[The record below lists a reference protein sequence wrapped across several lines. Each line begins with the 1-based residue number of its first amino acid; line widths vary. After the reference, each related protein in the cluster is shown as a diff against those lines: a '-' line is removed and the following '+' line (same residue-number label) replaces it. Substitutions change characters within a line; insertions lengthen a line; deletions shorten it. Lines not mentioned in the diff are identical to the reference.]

1 MIYKA
6 EGDLLS
12 TDAEALVN
20 TVNTVGVMGK
30 GIALQ
35 FKQAFPDNYA
45 AYATAC
51 KRGEVEVGK
60 MFVFHRNTLS
70 NPRIII
76 NFPTKKHWRAKSRI
90 QDVESGLRALI
101 EFVRSEGIRSIAVP
115 PLGCG
120 NGGLD
125 WNQVRPRIEQ
135 AFAEVPEVAVQL
147 FDPEGAP
154 KANEMRIATKRPAM
168 TAGRAV
174 MLGLLSRYALPGY
187 RLTLLEIQK
196 LAYFL
201 QEAGQPLKLDFQK
214 QQYGPYAENLHFV
227 LQRME
232 GHFVR
237 GYGDRS
243 RDVSLELFPDAVR
256 EAEQFLAV
264 ESATHER
271 LTRVAK
277 LIEGYETP
285 YGLELLSTVHWIA
298 NREVSQARTDPEFA
312 ISGVLAWNDH
322 KRKTFSPE
330 RIKAA
335 WRRLQSEGWFHDSVG
350 SLARSQVA
358 E

>member
-1 MIYKA
+1 MIYKS

-12 TDAEALVN
+12 ADAEVLVN

-35 FKQAFPDNYA
+35 FKQAFPDNYS
-45 AYATAC
+45 AYEAAC
-51 KRGEVEVGK
+51 KRGRVEIGK
-60 MFVFHRNTLS
+60 MFVFHRNAFD
-70 NPRIII
+70 NPKIIV
-76 NFPTKKHWRAKSRI
+76 NFPTKRNWREKSKI
-90 QDVESGLRALI
+90 EDIETGLRALI
-101 EFVRSEGIRSIAVP
+101 DFVKSENIHSIAVP

-135 AFAEVPEVAVQL
+135 AFSEVPEVTVQL
-147 FDPEGAP
+147 FYPEGAP
-154 KANEMRIATKRPAM
+154 KSEEMKVATKRPAM
-168 TAGRAV
+168 TPGRAV
-174 MLGLLSRYALPGY
+174 ILRLLSRYTLPGY

-243 RDVSLELFPDAVR
+243 RDVSLHLFPDAIR
-256 EAEQFLAV
+256 EAEEFLAD
-264 ESATHER
+264 ATETLER
-271 LTRVAK
+271 LERVST
-277 LIEGYETP
+277 LIECYETP

-298 NREVSQARTDPEFA
+298 VHEASGARTDPEQA

-322 KRKTFSPE
+322 KRKTFASE
-330 RIKAA
+330 RIAAA
-335 WRRLQSEGWFHDSVG
+335 WRRLRAGQWF
-350 SLARSQVA
+350 
-358 E
+358 

>member
-12 TDAEALVN
+12 ADVEALVN

-35 FKQAFPDNYA
+35 FKQAFPDNYS
-45 AYATAC
+45 AYEAAC
-51 KRGEVEVGK
+51 KRGEVQLGK
-60 MFVFHRNTLS
+60 MFVFHRNTLG
-70 NPRIII
+70 NPRVIV
-76 NFPTKKHWRAKSRI
+76 NFPTKNHWRGKSRLKDI
-90 QDVESGLRALI
+90 ESGLRALI
-101 EFVRSEGIRSIAVP
+101 QFVKSEKIRSIAVP

-125 WNQVRPRIEQ
+125 WNDVRPRIEQ
-135 AFAEVPEVAVQL
+135 AFSEVPEVAVRL

-154 KANEMRIATKRPAM
+154 KADEMKVATKRPLM
-168 TAGRAV
+168 TPGRAV
-174 MLGLLSRYALPGY
+174 ILALLSRYALPGY

-201 QEAGQPLKLDFQK
+201 QEAGQPLSLDFQK
-214 QQYGPYAENLHFV
+214 QKYGPYAETMHHV

-243 RDVSLELFPDAVR
+243 RDVSLHLFPDAVR
-256 EAEQFLAV
+256 EAEQFLTNDC
-264 ESATHER
+264 ETLER
-271 LTRVAK
+271 LARVSD

-298 NREVSQARTDPEFA
+298 MHEIPEAKTNPEFA
-312 ISGVLAWNDH
+312 VAGVHAWNDH
-322 KRKTFSPE
+322 KRKTFTPE
-330 RIKAA
+330 RITSA
-335 WRRLQSEGWFHDSVG
+335 WDRLHEERW
-350 SLARSQVA
+350 L
-358 E
+358 